1 MIEKPDTNVDL
12 MGRNDFTIM
21 GNDLTISLSEGNL
34 IEKDNQGF

>member
-12 MGRNDFTIM
+12 M

-34 IEKDNQGF
+34 IEEDNQGF